1 MKRLFVLF
9 LSGLSLSMFAQSNLS
24 TAVSNLVQSQSSEN
38 QTSKSGSDEQADFG
52 LRERILKALTV
63 PKWDTIPSSY
73 ISAMESYKPTPGD
86 IYQLTIS
93 SFDNGDASVKTV
105 PFQLDTDYCFDLPV
119 IGLFSVKGMDLFTL
133 QKTVTHRLKTVL
145 PVATVDFRL
154 LTPALFD
161 VFIYGKV
168 PSPGKQIMNSTFHLV
183 DSIAMVGG
191 LTPTGSYRKVK
202 VTGADGTERY
212 FDISKY
218 YTNADFSVN
227 PNINPNDVIQILQA
241 DILVYASNALLYPGT
256 YELIEGE
263 TIDAVI
269 QQSGGFAGDENFIKA
284 SVLRKSGSTTETIL
298 VEAESFS
305 EFKLQDKDIIN
316 FIPESLQYDPVIID
330 GAINIGSA
338 PVSSQIADR
347 AGLNEANLSG
357 VTASLGTNRL
367 YIPYKKGLTIL
378 GALDMAGGPTTVAK
392 MEQAFILKKGSL
404 EKTPLPNLKELWQTR
419 NAELDVILEPGD
431 KVIIPFEEV
440 FVYVAGEVNDPKA
453 IPYISSF
460 ALLDYVKLAGG
471 FTLNANYK
479 KYYLLDLEGKRIEVP
494 KDYAVSPGD
503 IIYIE
508 RNFAQLS
515 NQAFKDVL
523 IYTSFASSLVATASS
538 IMSLAINI
546 RNWQRN

>member
-1 MKRLFVLF
+1 
-9 LSGLSLSMFAQSNLS
+9 MFAQSNLS

-52 LRERILKALTV
+52 LRERILRALTV

-93 SFDNGDASVKTV
+93 SFNNGDASVKTV

-298 VEAESFS
+298 VEAEFFS

-338 PVSSQIADR
+338 PVSSQIATQ

-367 YIPYKKGLTIL
+367 YIPYKKGLTVL

-431 KVIIPFEEV
+431 KVIIPFEEDTERQLQEILPAR
-440 FVYVAGEVNDPKA
+440 FGRKA
-453 IPYISSF
+453 
-460 ALLDYVKLAGG
+460 D
-471 FTLNANYK
+471 
-479 KYYLLDLEGKRIEVP
+479 
-494 KDYAVSPGD
+494 
-503 IIYIE
+503 
-508 RNFAQLS
+508 
-515 NQAFKDVL
+515 
-523 IYTSFASSLVATASS
+523 
-538 IMSLAINI
+538 
-546 RNWQRN
+546 